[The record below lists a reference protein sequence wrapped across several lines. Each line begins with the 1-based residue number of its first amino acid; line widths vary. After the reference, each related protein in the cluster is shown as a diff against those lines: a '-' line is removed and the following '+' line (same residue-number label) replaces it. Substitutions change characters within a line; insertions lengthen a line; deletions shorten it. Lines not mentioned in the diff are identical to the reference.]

1 MTNEEATQVALTD
14 HTNHPHIWRPPS
26 VDREPSVT
34 LTRWTVIRCEFE
46 DGTTSDHAVG
56 YCGTGRVTSA
66 IKERRPDTGEIVTRS
81 GRVYKL
87 SGSPGVN
94 MDAMYVWDYWARA
107 NRVQKETDVRKEYY
121 EEILSA
127 ETGLD

>member
-1 MTNEEATQVALTD
+1 MTNEPTPEDLFPAANV
-14 HTNHPHIWRPPS
+14 WRPPS
-26 VDREPSVT
+26 VEDQPSVT